1 MDWKIDWDHAVRR
14 QSEALRVIVAE
25 LFVLLG
31 LVGGAAVSRIPP
43 TLHRAVLRVLRPAE
57 SALRRLIVI
66 AARGLVVE
74 PAPSRPMPKGK
85 VIAKGA
91 EGSLPA
97 FRLCDPRKDFPELRL
112 DRVKYCKYPPRILF
126 FGPDSRIDDLWP
138 ARPPKAAPPA
148 DGLVNGQRI
157 ARRLEALKLALDDIP
172 RQARRLARWRL
183 KREAMPGQVFKSPLR
198 PGRAPGARRK
208 PTHEVDEILTECH
221 GLAWEALKPDTS

>member
-1 MDWKIDWDHAVRR
+1 
-14 QSEALRVIVAE
+14 
-25 LFVLLG
+25 
-31 LVGGAAVSRIPP
+31 
-43 TLHRAVLRVLRPAE
+43 
-57 SALRRLIVI
+57 
-66 AARGLVVE
+66 
-74 PAPSRPMPKGK
+74 
-85 VIAKGA
+85 
-91 EGSLPA
+91 
-97 FRLCDPRKDFPELRL
+97 L

-138 ARPPKAAPPA
+138 ARAPKAAPPA

-221 GLAWEALKPDTS
+221 GLAWEALKVDTS

>member
-57 SALRRLIVI
+57 SALRRLIVV

-74 PAPSRPMPKGK
+74 LAASRPMPRGK

-138 ARPPKAAPPA
+138 SRPPKAAPPA

-183 KREAMPGQVFKSPLR
+183 RREAMPGPVFKSPLR
-198 PGRAPGARRK
+198 PGRAPGSRRK
-208 PTHEVDEILTECH
+208 PTHEVDEILNECH